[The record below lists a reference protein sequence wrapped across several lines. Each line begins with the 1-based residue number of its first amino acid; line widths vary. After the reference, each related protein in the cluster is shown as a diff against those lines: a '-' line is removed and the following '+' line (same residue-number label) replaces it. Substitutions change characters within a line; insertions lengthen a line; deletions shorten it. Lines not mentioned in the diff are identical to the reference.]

1 MYQCYYN
8 VEKELV
14 LSHDIIKQ
22 NRSKLLMFNECCIK
36 PCEEHREQ
44 FKEDVEIISIL
55 DNISAIF
62 CESLFSDFINL
73 KYINNIER
81 LNFKNCLSSQHMFRN
96 CKSIEKLDLSKCNF
110 SKVRKTYH
118 MFESCSNLKEL
129 ILPETFPFLT
139 REMFIDCEK
148 LEKICWNNHIYT
160 SDDIREYEEI
170 SK

>member
-1 MYQCYYN
+1 
-8 VEKELV
+8 
-14 LSHDIIKQ
+14 
-22 NRSKLLMFNECCIK
+22 
-36 PCEEHREQ
+36 
-44 FKEDVEIISIL
+44 
-55 DNISAIF
+55 
-62 CESLFSDFINL
+62 
-73 KYINNIER
+73 
-81 LNFKNCLSSQHMFRN
+81 MFRN

-148 LEKICWNNHIYT
+148 LEKISWNNHIYT